1 MGRVWIPFQN
11 ILLTDKYAI
20 LIGPYTEAPMADVEL
35 TRQKA
40 MDRERQKAHDQKMR
54 GETIS
59 LSTFS
64 ARVGY

>member
-1 MGRVWIPFQN
+1 
-11 ILLTDKYAI
+11 
-20 LIGPYTEAPMADVEL
+20 MADVEL